1 MSVHQGQLIAMKKS
15 YFFALL
21 ISLGLQFFTSNL
33 IAQQVSQNNG
43 GVLSSASILQSL
55 RKLQV
60 LGSVLYI
67 AAHPD
72 DENNSFLPYLAKEKM
87 YRTGYLSLTRGDGG
101 QNLIGPEQGIEL
113 GMIRTKE
120 LLAAREIDGAEQYF
134 TSAYEFGFSKSMDEA
149 LQVWDR
155 KKVLADAV
163 WVIRNYKPDVII
175 ARFPP
180 DARAGHGHHS
190 ASAQIAREA
199 FIAAADPSQFPDQL
213 TNGVTVWQAKRLLWN
228 TFNFGGANTTSNDQF
243 KIDVGV
249 YNALEGKSYGEIGG
263 EARSM
268 HKSQG
273 EGRPRRKGEV
283 LEYFTTILGEAST
296 QSLLDGVTLD
306 WTRLGQTASGISASI
321 DAAIAAYNPLQPAL
335 SLPILVGIY
344 KQIKALPESVWKSHK
359 LQAVQQ
365 IIEAAAGLSLEAFTV
380 SEKAVQG
387 DTVSFTCTI
396 NNRSSATIS
405 LENIIVTNQVYKKQ
419 VGQQLI
425 QNKNYNF
432 TVSLV
437 PVVAKNQ
444 FQPYWL
450 QDPKKTDG
458 MFEVS
463 NNEVLGKPWNDP
475 TLSVQFNCNIEGVVF
490 TMTRPVQYKYVDLV
504 KGECVQP
511 FILIPPYEL
520 VVKPTV
526 VLTNVVS
533 EKGKKYQ
540 ATPLQLT
547 VLSNQNKR
555 GEAKVQ
561 YSLLDQKLGKQVY
574 QKSIDTA
581 FKISKINTIELPLAA
596 YYNQAKPVG
605 SLHASVAITNT
616 AGTQTYS
623 EHVQKITYDHIP
635 NSHYL
640 TQDLVKLVDV
650 PIRVKGARIG
660 YIAGSGDFTEEALV
674 QLGYRVEKI
683 TAANC
688 TPEYLA
694 GFDAVVTGVRAYNV
708 NAFLNEGYQA
718 LLQYVEKG
726 GNLIVQYNR
735 TGANGLAP
743 TIGPYPFTIS
753 GGSRVTEENAEVVF
767 EVPSHPVLQ
776 SPNVITATD
785 FEGWIQ
791 ERSTYQ
797 ATAIDAH
804 YEAPLSMHDKNEKSS
819 NGSLITCSYG
829 KGNFA
834 YVSLALFRQLP
845 AGVSGAYKLLANL
858 IALPKR

>member
-1 MSVHQGQLIAMKKS
+1 MKKC
-15 YFFALL
+15 YFFALSIL
-21 ISLGLQFFTSNL
+21 FGLTFLSSNL

-43 GVLSSASILQSL
+43 GVMSSASILQSL
-55 RKLQV
+55 KKLQV
-60 LGSVLYI
+60 LGSVLYV

-87 YRTGYLSLTRGDGG
+87 YRTAYLSLTRGDGG

-163 WVIRNYKPDVII
+163 WVIRNYRPDVII

-190 ASAQIAREA
+190 ASAQITREA
-199 FIAAADPSQFPDQL
+199 FLAAADSTQFTEQL
-213 TNGVTVWQAKRLLWN
+213 TNGVTTWQAKRLLWN

-249 YNALEGKSYGEIGG
+249 YNALEGKSYGEMGG

-273 EGRPRRKGEV
+273 EGRPRRKGEII
-283 LEYFTTILGEAST
+283 EYFTTILGDAPT

-306 WTRLGQTASGISASI
+306 WTRLGQNASGISTLI
-321 DAAIAAYNPLQPAL
+321 DATIAAYDPLQPAL
-335 SLPILVGIY
+335 SLPSLVAIY
-344 KQIKALPESVWKSHK
+344 TQIKTLPESVWKLHK
-359 LQAVQQ
+359 LQTLQQ
-365 IIEAAAGLSLEAFTV
+365 IIEASAGLSLEAFTV

-387 DTVSFTCTI
+387 DSISFTCAI
-396 NNRSSATIS
+396 NNRSGSAIT
-405 LENIIVTNQVYKKQ
+405 LENIRIAHQAYTRPVAQK
-419 VGQQLI
+419 LLP
-425 QNKNYNF
+425 NKNYNYA
-432 TVSLV
+432 VNIL

-450 QDPKKTDG
+450 QDPKKMDG
-458 MFEVS
+458 MFEVT
-463 NNEVLGKPWNDP
+463 NTQVLGTAWNAP
-475 TLSVQFNCNIEGVVF
+475 TLSVLFNCTIEGVVF
-490 TMTRPVQYKYVDLV
+490 TMIKPVVYKYVDAV

-511 FILIPPYEL
+511 FILIPPFEL

-526 VLTNVVS
+526 VLTNVLS
-533 EKGKKYQ
+533 EKGKKHQ

-547 VLSNQNKR
+547 VLSNQNKTLDTR
-555 GEAKVQ
+555 VA
-561 YSLLDQKLGKQVY
+561 YTLLDQKSGKQVY
-574 QKSIDTA
+574 QKSIDSA
-581 FKISKINTIELPLAA
+581 FKNSKTNIMELPLASFYDPA
-596 YYNQAKPVG
+596 NPIAP
-605 SLHASVAITNT
+605 LHASVAITNNI
-616 AGTQTYS
+616 GIQKYS

-635 NSHYL
+635 NTHYL
-640 TQDLVKLVDV
+640 TQDLIKLVDAT
-650 PIRVKGARIG
+650 IRVKGNRVG
-660 YIAGSGDFTEEALV
+660 YIAGSGDVTEEALV

-688 TPEYLA
+688 TLQYLA
-694 GFDAVVTGVRAYNV
+694 GFDAIVTGVRAYNV
-708 NAFLNEGYQA
+708 NGFLNEGYQA

-735 TGANGLAP
+735 TGSNGLTP
-743 TIGPYPFTIS
+743 PIGPFPFTIS

-767 EVPSHPVLQ
+767 ELPLHPVLQ
-776 SPNVITATD
+776 SPNVITPSD
-785 FEGWIQ
+785 FEGWVQ

-797 ATAIDAH
+797 ATAIDAR
-804 YEAPLSMHDKNEKSS
+804 YQTPLSMHDKNEKSS

-834 YVSLALFRQLP
+834 YVGLALFRQLP
-845 AGVSGAYKLLANL
+845 AGVPGAYKLLANL

>member
-1 MSVHQGQLIAMKKS
+1 
-15 YFFALL
+15 
-21 ISLGLQFFTSNL
+21 
-33 IAQQVSQNNG
+33 
-43 GVLSSASILQSL
+43 L

-72 DENNSFLPYLAKEKM
+72 DENNSLLPYLAKEKM
-87 YRTGYLSLTRGDGG
+87 YRTAYLSLTRGDGG

-199 FIAAADPSQFPDQL
+199 FVAAADPDQFSEQL
-213 TNGVTVWQAKRLLWN
+213 TNGVTVWQAKRILWN

-249 YNALEGKSYGEIGG
+249 FNSLEGKSYGEIGG

-273 EGRPRRKGEV
+273 EGRPRRKGEI
-283 LEYFTTILGEAST
+283 LEYFTTIAGEAPT
-296 QSLLDGVTLD
+296 QSLLDGVSTD
-306 WTRLGQTASGISASI
+306 WTRLGQNAVSISTAI
-321 DAAIAAYNPLQPAL
+321 DAVIAAYNPLQPTL
-335 SLPILVGIY
+335 SLPALVKIY
-344 KQIKALPESVWKSHK
+344 EQIKGLPVTVWKTHK
-359 LQAVQQ
+359 LNMLQQ
-365 IIEAAAGLSLEAFTV
+365 IIEAAAGLSVEAFTV

-387 DTVSFTCTI
+387 DSIGFTCAI
-396 NNRSSATIS
+396 NNRSTAVVR
-405 LENIIVTNQVYKKQ
+405 LENIAVSNQAFTKQ

-425 QNKNYNF
+425 QNKNYNYA
-432 TVSLV
+432 VNML
-437 PVVAKNQ
+437 PVVSKNQ

-450 QDPKKTDG
+450 QQPKKTDG
-458 MFEVS
+458 MFLV
-463 NNEVLGKPWNDP
+463 NDYTVLGKAWNDP
-475 TLSVQFNCNIEGVVF
+475 TISVQFTCTIEGTVF
-490 TMTRPVQYKYVDLV
+490 TITRPVLQKYVDLV

-526 VLTNVVS
+526 VLTNVLS
-533 EKGKKYQ
+533 EKGKKNS

-547 VLSNQNKR
+547 VLSNQEKQMR
-555 GEAKVQ
+555 ASVR
-561 YSLLDQKLGKQVY
+561 YTLLDQKTGKQVY
-574 QKSIDTA
+574 EKGLDSV
-581 FKISKINTIELPLAA
+581 FKDAKTSAIGVPLTSF
-596 YYNQAKPVG
+596 YNPAIV
-605 SLHASVAITNT
+605 SNSVIASVEVTSNKGAQN
-616 AGTQTYS
+616 YD
-623 EHVQKITYDHIP
+623 EHLQKIVYDHIP
-635 NSHYL
+635 NTHYL
-640 TQDLVKLVDV
+640 TKDIVKIVDE
-650 PIRVKGARIG
+650 PIQVKGLRVG
-660 YIAGSGDFTEEALV
+660 YIAGSGDLTEEALV

-688 TPEYLA
+688 TPQYLA
-694 GFDAVVTGVRAYNV
+694 GFDAIVTGVRAYNV
-708 NAFLNEGYQA
+708 NAFLKDGYQT
-718 LLQYVEKG
+718 LLQYVQNG

-735 TGANGLAP
+735 TGTNGLTPPMA
-743 TIGPYPFTIS
+743 PYPFTIS

-767 EVPSHPVLQ
+767 SIPSHPVLQ
-776 SPNVITATD
+776 SPNAITARD

-797 ATAIDAH
+797 ATAIDAR
-804 YEAPLSMHDKNEKSS
+804 YEAPLLMHDKNEQPSS
-819 NGSLITCSYG
+819 GSLITCAYG
-829 KGNFA
+829 KGNFS
-834 YVSLALFRQLP
+834 YVGLALFRQLP

>member
-1 MSVHQGQLIAMKKS
+1 MKKS
-15 YFFALL
+15 YFFTLQILVLL
-21 ISLGLQFFTSNL
+21 LFSSNSVWS
-33 IAQQVSQNNG
+33 QQVSQNNG
-43 GVLSSASILQSL
+43 GVMPSASILQSL

-72 DENNSFLPYLAKEKM
+72 DENNSLLPYLAKEKM
-87 YRTGYLSLTRGDGG
+87 YRTAYLSLTRGDGG

-199 FIAAADPSQFPDQL
+199 FVAAADPDQFSEQL
-213 TNGVTVWQAKRLLWN
+213 TNGITVWQAKRILWN

-249 YNALEGKSYGEIGG
+249 FNPLEGKSYGEIGG

-273 EGRPRRKGEV
+273 EGRPRRKGEI
-283 LEYFTTILGEAST
+283 LEYFTTIAGEAPT
-296 QSLLDGVTLD
+296 QSLLDGVSTD
-306 WTRLGQTASGISASI
+306 WTRLGQNAVSISTAI
-321 DAAIAAYNPLQPAL
+321 DAVIAAYNPLQPAL
-335 SLPILVGIY
+335 SLPALVKIY
-344 KQIKALPESVWKSHK
+344 EQIKGLPVSVWKTHK
-359 LQAVQQ
+359 LNMLQQ
-365 IIEAAAGLSLEAFTV
+365 IIEAAAGLSVEAFTV

-387 DTVSFTCTI
+387 DSIGFTCAI
-396 NNRSSATIS
+396 NNRSTAVVR
-405 LENIIVTNQVYKKQ
+405 LENIAVSNQAFTKQ

-425 QNKNYNF
+425 QNKNYNYA
-432 TVSLV
+432 VNML
-437 PVVAKNQ
+437 PVVSKNQ

-450 QDPKKTDG
+450 QQPKKTDG
-458 MFEVS
+458 MFLV
-463 NNEVLGKPWNDP
+463 NDYTVLGKAWNDP
-475 TLSVQFNCNIEGVVF
+475 TISVQFTCTIEGTVF
-490 TMTRPVQYKYVDLV
+490 TITRPVLQKYVDLV

-526 VLTNVVS
+526 VLTNVLS
-533 EKGKKYQ
+533 EKGKKNS

-547 VLSNQNKR
+547 VLSNQEKQMR
-555 GEAKVQ
+555 ASVR
-561 YSLLDQKLGKQVY
+561 YTLLDQKTGKQVY
-574 QKSIDTA
+574 EKGLDSVFKDAKSSAIA
-581 FKISKINTIELPLAA
+581 VPLTSF
-596 YYNQAKPVG
+596 YNPATV
-605 SLHASVAITNT
+605 SNSVIASVEVTSNKGAQN
-616 AGTQTYS
+616 YD
-623 EHVQKITYDHIP
+623 EHLQKIVYDHIP
-635 NSHYL
+635 NTHYL
-640 TQDLVKLVDV
+640 TKDIVKIVDE
-650 PIRVKGARIG
+650 PIQVKGLRVG
-660 YIAGSGDFTEEALV
+660 YIAGSGDLTEEALV

-688 TPEYLA
+688 TPQYLA
-694 GFDAVVTGVRAYNV
+694 GFDAIVTGVRAYNV
-708 NAFLNEGYQA
+708 NAFLKDGYQT
-718 LLQYVEKG
+718 LLQYVQNG

-735 TGANGLAP
+735 TGTNGLTPPMA
-743 TIGPYPFTIS
+743 PYPFTIS

-767 EVPSHPVLQ
+767 SIPSHPVLQ
-776 SPNVITATD
+776 SPNAITARD

-797 ATAIDAH
+797 ATAIDAR
-804 YEAPLSMHDKNEKSS
+804 YEAPLLMHDKNEQPSS
-819 NGSLITCSYG
+819 GSLITCAYG
-829 KGNFA
+829 KGNFS
-834 YVSLALFRQLP
+834 YVGLALFRQLP

>member
-1 MSVHQGQLIAMKKS
+1 MV
-15 YFFALL
+15 LL
-21 ISLGLQFFTSNL
+21 FSSNP
-33 IAQQVSQNNG
+33 IWSQQVSQNNG
-43 GVLSSASILQSL
+43 GVMPSSSILQSL

-60 LGSVLYI
+60 LGSVLYV

-72 DENNSFLPYLAKEKM
+72 DENNSLLPYMAKEKM
-87 YRTGYLSLTRGDGG
+87 YRTAYLSLTRGDGG

-155 KKVLADAV
+155 QKVLADAV

-190 ASAQIAREA
+190 ASAQITREA
-199 FIAAADPSQFPDQL
+199 FTAAADPNQFPEQL

-228 TFNFGGANTTSNDQF
+228 TFNFGGANTTSSDQF

-249 YNALEGKSYGEIGG
+249 YNALEGKSYGELGG

-273 EGRPRRKGEV
+273 EGRPRRKGEI
-283 LEYFTTILGEAST
+283 LEYFTTIVGEAPT
-296 QSLLDGVTLD
+296 RTLLDGVITD
-306 WTRLGQTASGISASI
+306 WTRLGQNAERISSAI
-321 DAAIAAYNPLQPAL
+321 DAVIAAYNPLQPTL
-335 SLPILVGIY
+335 SLPALVKIY
-344 KQIKALPESVWKSHK
+344 EQVKGLPASVWKAYK
-359 LQAVQQ
+359 LSTLQQ
-365 IIEAAAGLSLEAFTV
+365 IIEAAAGLSVEAFTV

-387 DTVSFTCTI
+387 DSISFTCAV
-396 NNRSSATIS
+396 NNRSTAIVN
-405 LENIIVTNQVYKKQ
+405 LENIAVSNQAFSKQ

-425 QNKNYNF
+425 QNKNYNYA
-432 TVSLV
+432 VNML
-437 PVVAKNQ
+437 PVASKNQ

-450 QDPKKTDG
+450 QQPKKLDG
-458 MFEVS
+458 MFLV
-463 NNEVLGKPWNDP
+463 NDYTVLGKAWNDP
-475 TLSVQFNCNIEGVVF
+475 TISVKFTCTIEGVVF
-490 TMTRPVQYKYVDLV
+490 TITRPVLHKYVDLV

-526 VLTNVVS
+526 VLTNVLS
-533 EKGKKYQ
+533 EKGKKNQ

-547 VLSNQNKR
+547 VLSNQEKQTGASVR
-555 GEAKVQ
+555 
-561 YSLLDQKLGKQVY
+561 YTLFDQKTGNQIYEKGVD
-574 QKSIDTA
+574 SV
-581 FKISKINTIELPLAA
+581 FKDAKMSTIGMPIASF
-596 YYNQAKPVG
+596 YNPATV
-605 SLHASVAITNT
+605 SNSVIASVQVINSKGAQN
-616 AGTQTYS
+616 YN
-623 EHVQKITYDHIP
+623 EHLQKIVYDHIP
-635 NSHYL
+635 NTHYL
-640 TQDLVKLVDV
+640 TQDIVKVVDE
-650 PIRVKGARIG
+650 PIRVNGSKVG
-660 YIAGSGDFTEEALV
+660 YISGSGDLTEEALV

-688 TPEYLA
+688 TPQYLA
-694 GFDAVVTGVRAYNV
+694 GFDAIVTGVRAYNV
-708 NAFLNEGYQA
+708 NAFLKDGYQT
-718 LLQYVEKG
+718 LLQYVQNG
-726 GNLIVQYNR
+726 GNLIIQYNR
-735 TGANGLAP
+735 TGTNGLTPPMA
-743 TIGPYPFTIS
+743 PYPFTIS

-767 EVPSHPVLQ
+767 SIPTHPVLQ
-776 SPNVITATD
+776 SPNQITARD

-797 ATAIDAH
+797 ATAIDAR
-804 YEAPLSMHDKNEKSS
+804 YEAPLLMHDKNEQPSS
-819 NGSLITCSYG
+819 GSLITCAYG
-829 KGNFA
+829 KGNFS
-834 YVSLALFRQLP
+834 YVGLALFRQLP

>member
-1 MSVHQGQLIAMKKS
+1 MV
-15 YFFALL
+15 LL
-21 ISLGLQFFTSNL
+21 FSSNP
-33 IAQQVSQNNG
+33 IWSQQVSQNNG
-43 GVLSSASILQSL
+43 GVMPSSSILQSL

-60 LGSVLYI
+60 LGSVLYV

-72 DENNSFLPYLAKEKM
+72 DENNSLLPYMAKEKM
-87 YRTGYLSLTRGDGG
+87 YRTAYLSLTRGDGG

-155 KKVLADAV
+155 QKVLADAV

-190 ASAQIAREA
+190 ASAQITREA
-199 FIAAADPSQFPDQL
+199 FTAAADPNQFPEQL

-228 TFNFGGANTTSNDQF
+228 TFNFGGANTTSSDQF

-249 YNALEGKSYGEIGG
+249 YNALEGKSYGELGG

-273 EGRPRRKGEV
+273 EGRPRRKGEI
-283 LEYFTTILGEAST
+283 LEYFTTIVGEAPT
-296 QSLLDGVTLD
+296 RSLLDGVSTD
-306 WTRLGQTASGISASI
+306 WTRLGQNAERISSAI
-321 DAAIAAYNPLQPAL
+321 DAVIAAYNPLQPTL
-335 SLPILVGIY
+335 SLPALVKIY
-344 KQIKALPESVWKSHK
+344 EQVKGLPASVWKAYK
-359 LQAVQQ
+359 LSTLQQ
-365 IIEAAAGLSLEAFTV
+365 IIEAAAGLSVEAFTV

-387 DTVSFTCTI
+387 DSISFTCAV
-396 NNRSSATIS
+396 NNRSTAVVN
-405 LENIIVTNQVYKKQ
+405 LENIAVSNQAFSKQ

-425 QNKNYNF
+425 QNKNYNYA
-432 TVSLV
+432 VNML
-437 PVVAKNQ
+437 PVASKNQ

-450 QDPKKTDG
+450 QQPKKIDG
-458 MFEVS
+458 MFLV
-463 NNEVLGKPWNDP
+463 NDYTVLGKAWNDP
-475 TLSVQFNCNIEGVVF
+475 TISVKFTCTIEGVVF
-490 TMTRPVQYKYVDLV
+490 TITRPVLHKYVDLV

-526 VLTNVVS
+526 VLTNVLS
-533 EKGKKYQ
+533 EKGKKNQ

-547 VLSNQNKR
+547 VLSNQEKQTGASVRYN
-555 GEAKVQ
+555 
-561 YSLLDQKLGKQVY
+561 LLDQKTGNQIY
-574 QKSIDTA
+574 EKSVDSV
-581 FKISKINTIELPLAA
+581 FKDVKTSTIGVPIASF
-596 YYNQAKPVG
+596 YNPATV
-605 SLHASVAITNT
+605 SNSVIASVQVTNSKG
-616 AGTQTYS
+616 AQNYN
-623 EHVQKITYDHIP
+623 EHLQKIVYDHIP
-635 NSHYL
+635 NTHYL
-640 TQDLVKLVDV
+640 TQDIVKVVDE
-650 PIRVKGARIG
+650 PIRVNGSKVG
-660 YIAGSGDFTEEALV
+660 YIAGSGDLTEEALV

-688 TPEYLA
+688 TPQYLA
-694 GFDAVVTGVRAYNV
+694 GFDAIVTGVRAYNV
-708 NAFLNEGYQA
+708 NAFLKDGYQT
-718 LLQYVEKG
+718 LLQYVQNG
-726 GNLIVQYNR
+726 GNLIIQYNR
-735 TGANGLAP
+735 TGTNGLTPPMA
-743 TIGPYPFTIS
+743 PYPFTIS

-767 EVPSHPVLQ
+767 SIPTHPVLQ
-776 SPNVITATD
+776 SPNQITARD

-797 ATAIDAH
+797 ATAIDAR
-804 YEAPLSMHDKNEKSS
+804 YEAPLLMHDKNEQPSS
-819 NGSLITCSYG
+819 GSLITCAYG
-829 KGNFA
+829 KGNFS
-834 YVSLALFRQLP
+834 YVGLALFRQLP

>member
-1 MSVHQGQLIAMKKS
+1 MKKS
-15 YFFALL
+15 YFFTLQILVLL
-21 ISLGLQFFTSNL
+21 LFSSNSVWS
-33 IAQQVSQNNG
+33 QQVSQNNG
-43 GVLSSASILQSL
+43 GVMPSASILQSL

-72 DENNSFLPYLAKEKM
+72 DENNSLLPYLAKEKM
-87 YRTGYLSLTRGDGG
+87 YRTAYLSLTRGDGG

-199 FIAAADPSQFPDQL
+199 FVAAADPDQFSEQL
-213 TNGVTVWQAKRLLWN
+213 TNGITVWQAKRILWN

-249 YNALEGKSYGEIGG
+249 FNPLEGKSYGEIGG

-273 EGRPRRKGEV
+273 EGRPRRKGEI
-283 LEYFTTILGEAST
+283 LEYFTTIAGEAPT
-296 QSLLDGVTLD
+296 QSLLDGVSTD
-306 WTRLGQTASGISASI
+306 WTRLGQNAVSISTAI
-321 DAAIAAYNPLQPAL
+321 DAVIAAYNPLQPAL
-335 SLPILVGIY
+335 SLPALVKIY
-344 KQIKALPESVWKSHK
+344 EQIKGLPVSVWKTHK
-359 LQAVQQ
+359 LNMLQQ
-365 IIEAAAGLSLEAFTV
+365 IIEAAAGLSVEAFTV

-387 DTVSFTCTI
+387 DSIGFTCAI
-396 NNRSSATIS
+396 NNRSTAVVR
-405 LENIIVTNQVYKKQ
+405 LENIAVSNQAFTKQ

-425 QNKNYNF
+425 QNKNYNYA
-432 TVSLV
+432 VNML
-437 PVVAKNQ
+437 PVVSKNQ

-450 QDPKKTDG
+450 QQPKKTDG
-458 MFEVS
+458 MFLV
-463 NNEVLGKPWNDP
+463 NDYTVLGKAWNDP
-475 TLSVQFNCNIEGVVF
+475 TISVQFTCTIEGTVF
-490 TMTRPVQYKYVDLV
+490 TITRPVLQKYVDLV

-526 VLTNVVS
+526 VLTNVLS
-533 EKGKKYQ
+533 EKGKKNS

-547 VLSNQNKR
+547 VLSNQEKQMR
-555 GEAKVQ
+555 ASVR
-561 YSLLDQKLGKQVY
+561 YTLLDQKTGKQVY
-574 QKSIDTA
+574 EKGLDSV
-581 FKISKINTIELPLAA
+581 FKDAKTSAIGVPLTSF
-596 YYNQAKPVG
+596 YNPAIV
-605 SLHASVAITNT
+605 SNSVIASVEVTSNKGAQN
-616 AGTQTYS
+616 YD
-623 EHVQKITYDHIP
+623 EHLQKIVYDHIP
-635 NSHYL
+635 NTHYL
-640 TQDLVKLVDV
+640 TKDIVKIVDE
-650 PIRVKGARIG
+650 PIQVKGLRVG
-660 YIAGSGDFTEEALV
+660 YIAGSGDLTEEALV

-688 TPEYLA
+688 TPQYLA
-694 GFDAVVTGVRAYNV
+694 GFDAIVTGVRAYNV
-708 NAFLNEGYQA
+708 NAFLKDGYQT
-718 LLQYVEKG
+718 LLQYVQNG

-735 TGANGLAP
+735 TGTNGLTPPMA
-743 TIGPYPFTIS
+743 PYPFTIS

-767 EVPSHPVLQ
+767 SIPSHPVLQ
-776 SPNVITATD
+776 SPNAITARD

-797 ATAIDAH
+797 ATAIDAR
-804 YEAPLSMHDKNEKSS
+804 YEAPLLMHDKNEQPSS
-819 NGSLITCSYG
+819 GSLITCAYG
-829 KGNFA
+829 KGNFS
-834 YVSLALFRQLP
+834 YVGLALFRQLP

>member
-1 MSVHQGQLIAMKKS
+1 MKKC

-21 ISLGLQFFTSNL
+21 FFVVLLISSN
-33 IAQQVSQNNG
+33 AVWSQQVSHNNG
-43 GVLSSASILQSL
+43 GVMSSATILQSL

-199 FIAAADPSQFPDQL
+199 FIAAADPGQFPEQL
-213 TNGVTVWQAKRLLWN
+213 TNGVTIWQAKRLLWN

-273 EGRPRRKGEV
+273 EGRPRRKGEI
-283 LEYFTTILGEAST
+283 LEYFTTILGDAPT

-306 WTRLGQTASGISASI
+306 WTRLGENANGISASI
-321 DAAIAAYNPLQPAL
+321 DATIAAYNPLQPAL
-335 SLPILVGIY
+335 SLPSLVGIY
-344 KQIKALPESVWKSHK
+344 KQIKSLPESVWKSYK

-387 DTVSFTCTI
+387 DTVSFTCAI
-396 NNRSSATIS
+396 NNRSTASVT
-405 LENIIVTNQVYKKQ
+405 LENIVVTNQSFNKQ
-419 VGQQLI
+419 VGQQLV

-432 TVSLV
+432 AVSLI
-437 PVVAKNQ
+437 PVITKNQ

-463 NNEVLGKPWNDP
+463 NYQVLGKAWNEP
-475 TLSVQFNCNIEGVVF
+475 TLSVQFNCRIEGVIF

-504 KGECVQP
+504 KGECVEP

-533 EKGKKYQ
+533 EKGKKQ
-540 ATPLQLT
+540 QVSPLQLT
-547 VLSNQNKR
+547 VLSNQVKR
-555 GEAKVQ
+555 GEARVA
-561 YSLLDQKLGKQVY
+561 YRILDQKTAKVLY
-574 QKSIDTA
+574 QQNVDSVFKS
-581 FKISKINTIELPLAA
+581 SKTNTIVVPVTSF
-596 YYNQAKPVG
+596 YNEAKQAGP
-605 SLHASVAITNT
+605 LHASVDVTNNT
-616 AGTQTYS
+616 GTQTYT

-635 NSHYL
+635 NTHYL
-640 TQDLVKLVDV
+640 IQDLVKLVDA
-650 PIRVKGARIG
+650 PIRVKGNRIG

-688 TPEYLA
+688 TPEFLA

-708 NAFLNEGYQA
+708 NGFLNDGYQA

-735 TGANGLAP
+735 TGTNGLTP
-743 TIGPYPFTIS
+743 QIGPYPFTIS

-767 EVPSHPVLQ
+767 EVPTHPVLQ
-776 SPNVITATD
+776 TPNVITASD

-797 ATAIDAH
+797 ATAIDAR
-804 YEAPLSMHDKNEKSS
+804 YVTPLSMHDKNEKSS

>member
-1 MSVHQGQLIAMKKS
+1 M
-15 YFFALL
+15 
-21 ISLGLQFFTSNL
+21 
-33 IAQQVSQNNG
+33 
-43 GVLSSASILQSL
+43 SSATILQSL

-199 FIAAADPSQFPDQL
+199 FIAAADPGQFPEQL
-213 TNGVTVWQAKRLLWN
+213 TNGVTIWQAKRLLWN

-273 EGRPRRKGEV
+273 EGRPRRKGEI
-283 LEYFTTILGEAST
+283 LEYFTTILGDAPT

-306 WTRLGQTASGISASI
+306 WTRLGQNANGISASI
-321 DAAIAAYNPLQPAL
+321 DATIAAYNPLQPAL
-335 SLPILVGIY
+335 SLPSLVGIY
-344 KQIKALPESVWKSHK
+344 KQIKALPESVWKSYK

-387 DTVSFTCTI
+387 DTVSFTCAI
-396 NNRSSATIS
+396 NNRSTASVT
-405 LENIIVTNQVYKKQ
+405 LENIVVTNQSFNKQ
-419 VGQQLI
+419 VGQQLV

-432 TVSLV
+432 AVSLI
-437 PVVAKNQ
+437 PVITKNQ

-463 NNEVLGKPWNDP
+463 NYQVLGKAWNEP
-475 TLSVQFNCNIEGVVF
+475 TLSVQFNCRIEGVIF

-504 KGECVQP
+504 KGECVEP

-533 EKGKKYQ
+533 EKGKKQ
-540 ATPLQLT
+540 QVSPLQLT
-547 VLSNQNKR
+547 VLSNQVKR
-555 GEAKVQ
+555 GEARVA
-561 YSLLDQKLGKQVY
+561 YSILDQKTAKVLY
-574 QKSIDTA
+574 QQNVDSVFKS
-581 FKISKINTIELPLAA
+581 SKTNTIVVPITSF
-596 YYNQAKPVG
+596 YNEAKQAGP
-605 SLHASVAITNT
+605 LHASVDVTNNT
-616 AGTQTYS
+616 GTQTYT

-635 NSHYL
+635 NTHYL
-640 TQDLVKLVDV
+640 TQDLVKLVDA
-650 PIRVKGARIG
+650 PIRVKGNRIG

-694 GFDAVVTGVRAYNV
+694 GFDAVITGVRAYNV
-708 NAFLNEGYQA
+708 NGFLSEGYQA

-735 TGANGLAP
+735 TGTNGLTP
-743 TIGPYPFTIS
+743 PIGPYPFTIS

-767 EVPSHPVLQ
+767 EVPTHPVLQ
-776 SPNVITATD
+776 TPNVITASD

-797 ATAIDAH
+797 ATAIDAR
-804 YEAPLSMHDKNEKSS
+804 YVTPLSMHDKNEKSS

>member
-1 MSVHQGQLIAMKKS
+1 MKKS
-15 YFFALL
+15 YFFILQILVLL
-21 ISLGLQFFTSNL
+21 LFSSNSVWS
-33 IAQQVSQNNG
+33 QQVSQNNG
-43 GVLSSASILQSL
+43 GVMPSASILQSL

-72 DENNSFLPYLAKEKM
+72 DENNSLLPYLAKEKM
-87 YRTGYLSLTRGDGG
+87 YRTAYLSLTRGDGG

-199 FIAAADPSQFPDQL
+199 FVAAADPGQFSEQL
-213 TNGVTVWQAKRLLWN
+213 TNGVTVWQAKRILWN

-243 KIDVGV
+243 KIDAGV
-249 YNALEGKSYGEIGG
+249 FNSLEGKSYGEIGG

-273 EGRPRRKGEV
+273 EGRPRRKGEI
-283 LEYFTTILGEAST
+283 LEYFTTIAGEAPT
-296 QSLLDGVTLD
+296 QSLLDGVSTD
-306 WTRLGQTASGISASI
+306 WTRLGQNAVSISTAI
-321 DAAIAAYNPLQPAL
+321 DAVIAAYNPLQPAL
-335 SLPILVGIY
+335 SLPALVKIY
-344 KQIKALPESVWKSHK
+344 EQIKGLPVSVWKTHK
-359 LQAVQQ
+359 LNMLQQ
-365 IIEAAAGLSLEAFTV
+365 IIEAAAGLSVEAFTV

-387 DTVSFTCTI
+387 DSIGFTCAI
-396 NNRSSATIS
+396 NNRSTAVVR
-405 LENIIVTNQVYKKQ
+405 LENIAVSNQAFTKQ

-425 QNKNYNF
+425 QNKNYNYA
-432 TVSLV
+432 VNML
-437 PVVAKNQ
+437 PVVSKNQ

-450 QDPKKTDG
+450 QQPKKTDG
-458 MFEVS
+458 MFLV
-463 NNEVLGKPWNDP
+463 NDYTVLGKAWNDP
-475 TLSVQFNCNIEGVVF
+475 TISVQFTCTIEGTVF
-490 TMTRPVQYKYVDLV
+490 TITRPVLQKYVDLV

-526 VLTNVVS
+526 VLTNVLS
-533 EKGKKYQ
+533 EKGKKNT

-547 VLSNQNKR
+547 VLSNQEKQIPASVR
-555 GEAKVQ
+555 
-561 YSLLDQKLGKQVY
+561 YTLLDQKTGKQVY
-574 QKSIDTA
+574 EKGLDLV
-581 FKISKINTIELPLAA
+581 FKDAKTSAIGVPLASF
-596 YYNQAKPVG
+596 YNPAIV
-605 SLHASVAITNT
+605 SNSVIASVEVTSNK
-616 AGTQTYS
+616 GGQNYD
-623 EHVQKITYDHIP
+623 EHLQKIVYDHIP
-635 NSHYL
+635 NTHYL
-640 TQDLVKLVDV
+640 TKDIVKIVDE
-650 PIRVKGARIG
+650 PIQVKGLRVG
-660 YIAGSGDFTEEALV
+660 YIAGSGDLTEEALV

-688 TPEYLA
+688 TPQYLA
-694 GFDAVVTGVRAYNV
+694 GFDAIVTGVRAYNV
-708 NAFLNEGYQA
+708 NAFLKDGYQT
-718 LLQYVEKG
+718 LLQYVQNG

-735 TGANGLAP
+735 TGTNGLTPPMA
-743 TIGPYPFTIS
+743 PYPFTIS

-767 EVPSHPVLQ
+767 SIPSHPVLQ
-776 SPNVITATD
+776 SPNAITARD

-797 ATAIDAH
+797 ATAIDAR
-804 YEAPLSMHDKNEKSS
+804 YEAPLLMHDKNEQPSS
-819 NGSLITCSYG
+819 GSLITCAYG
-829 KGNFA
+829 KGNFS
-834 YVSLALFRQLP
+834 YVGLALFRQLP

>member
-1 MSVHQGQLIAMKKS
+1 MKKS
-15 YFFALL
+15 YFFTLQILVLL
-21 ISLGLQFFTSNL
+21 LFSSNSVWS
-33 IAQQVSQNNG
+33 QQVSQNNG
-43 GVLSSASILQSL
+43 GVMPSASILQSL

-72 DENNSFLPYLAKEKM
+72 DENNSLLPYLAKEKM
-87 YRTGYLSLTRGDGG
+87 YRTAYLSLTRGDGG

-199 FIAAADPSQFPDQL
+199 FVAAADPDQFSEQL
-213 TNGVTVWQAKRLLWN
+213 TNGVTVWQAKRILWN

-249 YNALEGKSYGEIGG
+249 FNSLEGKSYGEIGG

-273 EGRPRRKGEV
+273 EGRPRRKGEI
-283 LEYFTTILGEAST
+283 LEYFTTIAGEAPT
-296 QSLLDGVTLD
+296 QSLLDGVSTD
-306 WTRLGQTASGISASI
+306 WTRLGQNAVSISTAI
-321 DAAIAAYNPLQPAL
+321 DAVIAAYNPLQPAL
-335 SLPILVGIY
+335 SLPALVKIY
-344 KQIKALPESVWKSHK
+344 EQIKGLPVSVWKTHK
-359 LQAVQQ
+359 LNMLQQ
-365 IIEAAAGLSLEAFTV
+365 IIEAAAGLSVEAFTV

-387 DTVSFTCTI
+387 DSIGFTCAI
-396 NNRSSATIS
+396 NNRSTAVVR
-405 LENIIVTNQVYKKQ
+405 LENIAVSNQAFTKQ

-425 QNKNYNF
+425 QNKNYNYA
-432 TVSLV
+432 VNML
-437 PVVAKNQ
+437 PVVSKNQ

-450 QDPKKTDG
+450 QQPKKTDG
-458 MFEVS
+458 MFLV
-463 NNEVLGKPWNDP
+463 NDYTVLGKAWNDP
-475 TLSVQFNCNIEGVVF
+475 TISVQFTCTIEGTVF
-490 TMTRPVQYKYVDLV
+490 TITRPVLQKYVDLV

-526 VLTNVVS
+526 VLTNVLS
-533 EKGKKYQ
+533 EKGKKNS

-547 VLSNQNKR
+547 VLSNQEKQMR
-555 GEAKVQ
+555 ASVR
-561 YSLLDQKLGKQVY
+561 YTLLDQKTGKQVY
-574 QKSIDTA
+574 EKGLDSV
-581 FKISKINTIELPLAA
+581 FKDAKTSAIGVPLTSF
-596 YYNQAKPVG
+596 YNPAIV
-605 SLHASVAITNT
+605 SNSVIASVEVTSNKGAQN
-616 AGTQTYS
+616 YD
-623 EHVQKITYDHIP
+623 EHLQKIVYDHIP
-635 NSHYL
+635 NTHYL
-640 TQDLVKLVDV
+640 TKDIVKIVDE
-650 PIRVKGARIG
+650 PIQVKGLRVG
-660 YIAGSGDFTEEALV
+660 YIAGSGDLTEEALV

-688 TPEYLA
+688 TPQYLA
-694 GFDAVVTGVRAYNV
+694 GFDAIVTGVRAYNV
-708 NAFLNEGYQA
+708 NAFLKDGYQT
-718 LLQYVEKG
+718 LLQYVQNG

-735 TGANGLAP
+735 TGTNGLTPPMA
-743 TIGPYPFTIS
+743 PYPFTIS

-767 EVPSHPVLQ
+767 SIPSHPVLQ
-776 SPNVITATD
+776 SPNAITARD

-797 ATAIDAH
+797 ATAIDAR
-804 YEAPLSMHDKNEKSS
+804 YEAPLLMHDKNEQPSS
-819 NGSLITCSYG
+819 GSLITCAYG
-829 KGNFA
+829 KGNFS
-834 YVSLALFRQLP
+834 YVGLALFRQLP

>member
-1 MSVHQGQLIAMKKS
+1 MKKC

-21 ISLGLQFFTSNL
+21 LTMGLQFFSGHL

-43 GVLSSASILQSL
+43 GVMSSASILQSL

-87 YRTGYLSLTRGDGG
+87 YRTAYLSLTRGDGG

-199 FIAAADPSQFPDQL
+199 FIAAADPSQFPEQL
-213 TNGVTVWQAKRLLWN
+213 TNGVTIWQVKRLLWN

-273 EGRPRRKGEV
+273 EGRPRRKGEI
-283 LEYFTTILGEAST
+283 LEYFTTILGDAPT

-306 WTRLGQTASGISASI
+306 WTRLGQNASGISASI
-321 DAAIAAYNPLQPAL
+321 DATIAAYNPLQPAL
-335 SLPILVGIY
+335 SLPSLVGIY
-344 KQIKALPESVWKSHK
+344 KQIKALPESVWKSYK

-387 DTVSFTCTI
+387 DTVSFTCAI
-396 NNRSSATIS
+396 NKRSTASVT
-405 LENIIVTNQVYKKQ
+405 LENIVVTNQSFNKQ
-419 VGQQLI
+419 VGQQLV

-432 TVSLV
+432 SVSLI
-437 PVVAKNQ
+437 PVITKNQ

-463 NNEVLGKPWNDP
+463 NYQVLGKAWNEP
-475 TLSVQFNCNIEGVVF
+475 TLSVQFNCRIEGVVF

-533 EKGKKYQ
+533 EKGKRRQ
-540 ATPLQLT
+540 ASPLQLT
-547 VLSNQNKR
+547 LFSNQVKR
-555 GEAKVQ
+555 GEASVA
-561 YSLLDQKLGKQVY
+561 YNILDQRISKQLY
-574 QKSIDTA
+574 QKTVDSI
-581 FKISKINTIELPLAA
+581 FKNSKINTIEVPLEAF
-596 YYNQAKPVG
+596 YSQAKPIA
-605 SLHASVAITNT
+605 SLYASVAITNNT
-616 AGTQTYS
+616 ETQTYG
-623 EHVQKITYDHIP
+623 ERVQKISYDHIP
-635 NSHYL
+635 NTHYL

-650 PIRVKGARIG
+650 PIRVKGTRIG
-660 YIAGSGDFTEEALV
+660 YIPGSGDFTEEALV

-688 TPEYLA
+688 TAEYLA

-708 NAFLNEGYQA
+708 NGFLNEGYQV
-718 LLQYVEKG
+718 LLKYVEQG

-735 TGANGLAP
+735 TGTNGLAP
-743 TIGPYPFTIS
+743 TIGPYSFTIS

-767 EVPSHPVLQ
+767 EIPSHPVLQ
-776 SPNVITATD
+776 TPNVITASD

-797 ATAIDAH
+797 ATAIDAR
-804 YEAPLSMHDKNEKSS
+804 YAAPLSMHDKNEKSS

>member
-1 MSVHQGQLIAMKKS
+1 MKKC

-21 ISLGLQFFTSNL
+21 FFVVLLISSNTVWS
-33 IAQQVSQNNG
+33 QQVSHNNG
-43 GVLSSASILQSL
+43 GVMSSATILQSL

-199 FIAAADPSQFPDQL
+199 FIAAADPGQFPEQL
-213 TNGVTVWQAKRLLWN
+213 TNGVTIWQAKRLLWN

-273 EGRPRRKGEV
+273 EGRPRRKGEI
-283 LEYFTTILGEAST
+283 LEYFTTILGDAPT

-306 WTRLGQTASGISASI
+306 WTRLGENANGISASI
-321 DAAIAAYNPLQPAL
+321 DATIAAYNPLQPAL
-335 SLPILVGIY
+335 SLPSLVGIY
-344 KQIKALPESVWKSHK
+344 KQIKALPESVWKSYK

-365 IIEAAAGLSLEAFTV
+365 IIEAATGLSLEAFTV

-387 DTVSFTCTI
+387 DTVSFTCAI
-396 NNRSSATIS
+396 NNRSTASVT
-405 LENIIVTNQVYKKQ
+405 LENIVVTNQSFNKQ
-419 VGQQLI
+419 VGQQLVR
-425 QNKNYNF
+425 NKNYNF
-432 TVSLV
+432 AVSLI
-437 PVVAKNQ
+437 PVITKNQ

-463 NNEVLGKPWNDP
+463 NYQVLGKAWNEP
-475 TLSVQFNCNIEGVVF
+475 TLSVQFNCRIEGVVF

-504 KGECVQP
+504 KGECVEP

-526 VLTNVVS
+526 VLTNVIS
-533 EKGKKYQ
+533 EKGKKHQ
-540 ATPLQLT
+540 VSPLQLT
-547 VLSNQNKR
+547 VLSNQVKR
-555 GEAKVQ
+555 GEARVA
-561 YSLLDQKLGKQVY
+561 YSILDQKTAKVLY
-574 QKSIDTA
+574 QQNVDSVFKS
-581 FKISKINTIELPLAA
+581 SKTNTIVVPVTSF
-596 YYNQAKPVG
+596 YNEAKQAGP
-605 SLHASVAITNT
+605 LHASVDVTNNT
-616 AGTQTYS
+616 GTQTYT

-635 NSHYL
+635 NTHYL
-640 TQDLVKLVDV
+640 IQDLVKLVDA
-650 PIRVKGARIG
+650 PIRVKGNRIG

-708 NAFLNEGYQA
+708 NGFLSEGYQA

-735 TGANGLAP
+735 TGTNGLTP
-743 TIGPYPFTIS
+743 SIGPYPFTIS

-767 EVPSHPVLQ
+767 EVPTHPVLQ
-776 SPNVITATD
+776 TPNVITASD

-797 ATAIDAH
+797 ATAIDAQ
-804 YEAPLSMHDKNEKSS
+804 YVTPLSMHDKNEKSS

>member
-1 MSVHQGQLIAMKKS
+1 MKKC
-15 YFFALL
+15 YFFAL
-21 ISLGLQFFTSNL
+21 ITALGLQFFSSNL

-87 YRTGYLSLTRGDGG
+87 YRTAYLSLTRGDGG

-149 LQVWDR
+149 LVVWDR

-199 FIAAADPSQFPDQL
+199 FIAAADPTQFPEQL
-213 TNGVTVWQAKRLLWN
+213 TNGVTIWQAKRLL
-228 TFNFGGANTTSNDQF
+228 
-243 KIDVGV
+243 
-249 YNALEGKSYGEIGG
+249 
-263 EARSM
+263 
-268 HKSQG
+268 

-283 LEYFTTILGEAST
+283 IEYFTTIVGEAPT
-296 QSLLDGVTLD
+296 QNLLDGVTIN
-306 WTRLGQTASGISASI
+306 WTRLGQNAEGISTSI
-321 DAAIAAYNPLQPAL
+321 DAAIASYNPLQPAL
-335 SLPILVGIY
+335 SLPSLVAIY

-387 DTVSFTCTI
+387 DSISFTCAI
-396 NNRSSATIS
+396 NNRSTASVT
-405 LENIIVTNQVYKKQ
+405 LENIVVTNQAFKKQ
-419 VGQQLI
+419 VGQQLV

-432 TVSLV
+432 AVSLV
-437 PVVAKNQ
+437 PVVVKNQ

-458 MFEVS
+458 MFEVT
-463 NNEVLGKPWNDP
+463 NNQVLGKAWNEP
-475 TLSVQFNCNIEGVVF
+475 TLSVQFNCTIEGVVF
-490 TMTRPVQYKYVDLV
+490 AMTRPVQYKYVDLV

-526 VLTNVVS
+526 VLTNVLS
-533 EKGKKYQ
+533 EKGKKYL

-555 GEAKVQ
+555 VDASVE
-561 YSLLDQKLGKQVY
+561 YRLLDQKLAKQVY
-574 QKSIDTA
+574 LKSIDSV
-581 FKISKINTIELPLAA
+581 FKNSKINTIEVPLAA
-596 YYNQAKPVG
+596 FYNQAKPVA
-605 SLHASVAITNT
+605 SVHAAVAITNN

-635 NSHYL
+635 NTHYL
-640 TQDLVKLVDV
+640 TQDLIKLVDV
-650 PIRVKGARIG
+650 PIRVKGNRVG
-660 YIAGSGDFTEEALV
+660 YIAGSGDLTEEA
-674 QLGYRVEKI
+674 QWI
-683 TAANC
+683 SAANRS
-688 TPEYLA
+688 LSI
-694 GFDAVVTGVRAYNV
+694 YN
-708 NAFLNEGYQA
+708 
-718 LLQYVEKG
+718 
-726 GNLIVQYNR
+726 
-735 TGANGLAP
+735 
-743 TIGPYPFTIS
+743 
-753 GGSRVTEENAEVVF
+753 
-767 EVPSHPVLQ
+767 
-776 SPNVITATD
+776 
-785 FEGWIQ
+785 
-791 ERSTYQ
+791 
-797 ATAIDAH
+797 
-804 YEAPLSMHDKNEKSS
+804 
-819 NGSLITCSYG
+819 
-829 KGNFA
+829 
-834 YVSLALFRQLP
+834 
-845 AGVSGAYKLLANL
+845 
-858 IALPKR
+858 

>member
-1 MSVHQGQLIAMKKS
+1 MKKL
-15 YFFALL
+15 YFFTLIFLMVLL
-21 ISLGLQFFTSNL
+21 FSSNP
-33 IAQQVSQNNG
+33 IWSQQVSQNNG
-43 GVLSSASILQSL
+43 GVMPSSSILQSL

-60 LGSVLYI
+60 LGSVLYV

-72 DENNSFLPYLAKEKM
+72 DENNSLLPYLAKEKM
-87 YRTGYLSLTRGDGG
+87 YRTAYLSLTRGDGG

-155 KKVLADAV
+155 QKVLADAV

-190 ASAQIAREA
+190 ASAQITREA
-199 FIAAADPSQFPDQL
+199 FTAAADPNQFPEQL

-228 TFNFGGANTTSNDQF
+228 TFNFGGANTTSSDQF

-249 YNALEGKSYGEIGG
+249 YNALEGKSYGELGG

-273 EGRPRRKGEV
+273 EGRPRRKGEI
-283 LEYFTTILGEAST
+283 LEYFTTIVGEAPT
-296 QSLLDGVTLD
+296 RTLLDGVSTD
-306 WTRLGQTASGISASI
+306 WTRLGQNAERISSAI
-321 DAAIAAYNPLQPAL
+321 DAVIAAYNPLQPTL
-335 SLPILVGIY
+335 SLPALVKIY
-344 KQIKALPESVWKSHK
+344 EQVKGLPASVWKAYK
-359 LQAVQQ
+359 LSTLQQ
-365 IIEAAAGLSLEAFTV
+365 IIEAAAGLSVEAFTV

-387 DTVSFTCTI
+387 DSISFTCAV
-396 NNRSSATIS
+396 NNRSIAVVN
-405 LENIIVTNQVYKKQ
+405 LENIAVSNQAFSKQ

-425 QNKNYNF
+425 QNKNYNYA
-432 TVSLV
+432 VNML
-437 PVVAKNQ
+437 PVASKNQ

-450 QDPKKTDG
+450 QQPKKLDG
-458 MFEVS
+458 MFLV
-463 NNEVLGKPWNDP
+463 NDYTVLGKAWNDP
-475 TLSVQFNCNIEGVVF
+475 TISVQFTCTIEGVVF
-490 TMTRPVQYKYVDLV
+490 TITRPVLHKYVDLV

-526 VLTNVVS
+526 VLTNVLS
-533 EKGKKYQ
+533 EKGKKNQ

-547 VLSNQNKR
+547 VLSNQEKQTGASVR
-555 GEAKVQ
+555 
-561 YSLLDQKLGKQVY
+561 YTLLDQKTGNQIYEKGVD
-574 QKSIDTA
+574 SV
-581 FKISKINTIELPLAA
+581 FKDVKTSTIGVPIASF
-596 YYNQAKPVG
+596 YNPATV
-605 SLHASVAITNT
+605 SNSVIASVQVTNSKG
-616 AGTQTYS
+616 AQNYN
-623 EHVQKITYDHIP
+623 EHLQKIVYDHIP
-635 NSHYL
+635 NTHYL
-640 TQDLVKLVDV
+640 TQDIVKVVDE
-650 PIRVKGARIG
+650 PIRVNGSKVG
-660 YIAGSGDFTEEALV
+660 YIAGSGDLTEEALV

-688 TPEYLA
+688 TPQYLA
-694 GFDAVVTGVRAYNV
+694 GFDAIVTGVRAYNV
-708 NAFLNEGYQA
+708 NAFLKDGYQT
-718 LLQYVEKG
+718 LLQYVQNG

-735 TGANGLAP
+735 TGTNGLTPPMA
-743 TIGPYPFTIS
+743 PYPFTIS

-767 EVPSHPVLQ
+767 SIPTHPILQ
-776 SPNVITATD
+776 SPNQITARD

-797 ATAIDAH
+797 ATAIDAR
-804 YEAPLSMHDKNEKSS
+804 YEAPLLMHDKNEQPSS
-819 NGSLITCSYG
+819 GSLITCAYG
-829 KGNFA
+829 KGNFS
-834 YVSLALFRQLP
+834 YVGLALFRQLP

>member
-1 MSVHQGQLIAMKKS
+1 MKKL
-15 YFFALL
+15 YFFTLIFLMVLL
-21 ISLGLQFFTSNL
+21 FSSNP
-33 IAQQVSQNNG
+33 IWSQQVSQNNG
-43 GVLSSASILQSL
+43 GVMPSSTILQSL

-60 LGSVLYI
+60 LGSVLYV

-72 DENNSFLPYLAKEKM
+72 DENNSLLPYLAKEKM
-87 YRTGYLSLTRGDGG
+87 YRTAYLSLTRGDGG

-155 KKVLADAV
+155 QKVLADAV

-190 ASAQIAREA
+190 ASAQITREA
-199 FIAAADPSQFPDQL
+199 FTAAADPNQFPEQL

-228 TFNFGGANTTSNDQF
+228 TFNFGGANTTSSDQF

-249 YNALEGKSYGEIGG
+249 YNALEGKSYGELGG

-273 EGRPRRKGEV
+273 EGRPRRKGEI
-283 LEYFTTILGEAST
+283 LEYFTTIVGEAPT
-296 QSLLDGVTLD
+296 RTLLDGVITD
-306 WTRLGQTASGISASI
+306 WTRLGQNAERISSAI
-321 DAAIAAYNPLQPAL
+321 DAVIAAYNPLQPTL
-335 SLPILVGIY
+335 SLPALVKIY
-344 KQIKALPESVWKSHK
+344 EQVKGLPVSVWKAYK
-359 LQAVQQ
+359 LSTLQQ
-365 IIEAAAGLSLEAFTV
+365 IIEAAAGLSVEAFTV

-387 DTVSFTCTI
+387 DSISFTCAV
-396 NNRSSATIS
+396 NNRSTAIVN
-405 LENIIVTNQVYKKQ
+405 LENIAVSNQAFSKQ

-425 QNKNYNF
+425 QNKNYNYA
-432 TVSLV
+432 VNML
-437 PVVAKNQ
+437 PVASKNQ

-450 QDPKKTDG
+450 QQPKKLDG
-458 MFEVS
+458 MFLV
-463 NNEVLGKPWNDP
+463 NDYTVLGKAWNDP
-475 TLSVQFNCNIEGVVF
+475 TISVQFTCTIEGVVF
-490 TMTRPVQYKYVDLV
+490 TITRPVLHKYVDLV

-526 VLTNVVS
+526 VLTNVLS
-533 EKGKKYQ
+533 EKGKKNQ

-547 VLSNQNKR
+547 VLSNQEKQTGASVRYN
-555 GEAKVQ
+555 
-561 YSLLDQKLGKQVY
+561 LLDQKTGNQIYEKGVD
-574 QKSIDTA
+574 SV
-581 FKISKINTIELPLAA
+581 FKDVKTSTIGVPIASF
-596 YYNQAKPVG
+596 YNPATV
-605 SLHASVAITNT
+605 SNSVIASVQVTNSKG
-616 AGTQTYS
+616 AQNYN
-623 EHVQKITYDHIP
+623 EHLQKIVYDHIP
-635 NSHYL
+635 NTHYL
-640 TQDLVKLVDV
+640 TQDIVKVVDE
-650 PIRVKGARIG
+650 PIRVNGSKVG
-660 YIAGSGDFTEEALV
+660 YIAGSGDLTEEALV

-688 TPEYLA
+688 TPQYLA
-694 GFDAVVTGVRAYNV
+694 GFDAIVTGVRAYNV
-708 NAFLNEGYQA
+708 NAFLKDGYQT
-718 LLQYVEKG
+718 LLQYVQNG

-735 TGANGLAP
+735 TGTNGLTPPMA
-743 TIGPYPFTIS
+743 PYPFTIS

-767 EVPSHPVLQ
+767 SIPTHPVLQ
-776 SPNVITATD
+776 SPNQITARD

-797 ATAIDAH
+797 ATAIDAR
-804 YEAPLSMHDKNEKSS
+804 YEAPLLMHDKNEQPSS
-819 NGSLITCSYG
+819 GSLITCAYG
-829 KGNFA
+829 KGNFS
-834 YVSLALFRQLP
+834 YVGLALFRQLP

>member
-1 MSVHQGQLIAMKKS
+1 MKKS
-15 YFFALL
+15 YFFT
-21 ISLGLQFFTSNL
+21 LQILVLFLFSSNSVWS
-33 IAQQVSQNNG
+33 QQVSQNNG
-43 GVLSSASILQSL
+43 GVMPSASILQSL

-72 DENNSFLPYLAKEKM
+72 DENNSLLPYLAKEKM
-87 YRTGYLSLTRGDGG
+87 YRTAYLSLTRGDGG

-155 KKVLADAV
+155 QKVLADAV

-199 FIAAADPSQFPDQL
+199 FVAAADPGQFSEQL
-213 TNGVTVWQAKRLLWN
+213 TNGVTVWQAKRILWN

-249 YNALEGKSYGEIGG
+249 FNPLEGKSYGEIGG

-273 EGRPRRKGEV
+273 EGRPRRKGEI
-283 LEYFTTILGEAST
+283 LEYFTTIAGEAPT
-296 QSLLDGVTLD
+296 QSLLDGVSTD
-306 WTRLGQTASGISASI
+306 WTRLGQNAVSISTAI
-321 DAAIAAYNPLQPAL
+321 DSVIAAYNPLQPAL
-335 SLPILVGIY
+335 SLPALVNIY
-344 KQIKALPESVWKSHK
+344 EQIKGLPVSVWKTHK
-359 LQAVQQ
+359 LNMLQQ
-365 IIEAAAGLSLEAFTV
+365 IIEAAAGLSVEAFTV

-387 DTVSFTCTI
+387 DSIGFTCAI
-396 NNRSSATIS
+396 NNRSTAVVR
-405 LENIIVTNQVYKKQ
+405 LENIAVSNQAFTKQ

-425 QNKNYNF
+425 QNKNYNYA
-432 TVSLV
+432 VNML
-437 PVVAKNQ
+437 PVVSKNQ

-450 QDPKKTDG
+450 QQPKKTDG
-458 MFEVS
+458 MFLV
-463 NNEVLGKPWNDP
+463 NDYTVLGKAWNDP
-475 TLSVQFNCNIEGVVF
+475 TISVQFTCTIEGTVF
-490 TMTRPVQYKYVDLV
+490 TITRPLLQKYVDLV
-504 KGECVQP
+504 KGECMQP

-526 VLTNVVS
+526 VLTNVLS
-533 EKGKKYQ
+533 EKGKKNT

-547 VLSNQNKR
+547 VLSNQEKQMR
-555 GEAKVQ
+555 ASVR
-561 YSLLDQKLGKQVY
+561 YTLLDQKTGKQVY
-574 QKSIDTA
+574 EKGLDSV
-581 FKISKINTIELPLAA
+581 FKDAKTSAIGVPLASF
-596 YYNQAKPVG
+596 YNPAIV
-605 SLHASVAITNT
+605 SNSVIASVEVTSNK
-616 AGTQTYS
+616 GGQNYD
-623 EHVQKITYDHIP
+623 EHLQKIVYDHIP
-635 NSHYL
+635 NTHYL
-640 TQDLVKLVDV
+640 TKDIVKIVDE
-650 PIRVKGARIG
+650 PIRVKGLRVG
-660 YIAGSGDFTEEALV
+660 YIAGSGDLTEEALV

-688 TPEYLA
+688 TPQYLA
-694 GFDAVVTGVRAYNV
+694 GFDAIVTGVRAYNV
-708 NAFLNEGYQA
+708 NAFLKDGYQT
-718 LLQYVEKG
+718 LLQYVQNG

-735 TGANGLAP
+735 TGTNGLTPPMA
-743 TIGPYPFTIS
+743 PYPFTIS

-767 EVPSHPVLQ
+767 SIPSHPILQ
-776 SPNVITATD
+776 SPNAITARD

-797 ATAIDAH
+797 ATAIDAR
-804 YEAPLSMHDKNEKSS
+804 YEAPLLMHDKNEQPSS
-819 NGSLITCSYG
+819 GSLITCAYG
-829 KGNFA
+829 KGNFS
-834 YVSLALFRQLP
+834 YVGLALFRQLP

>member
-1 MSVHQGQLIAMKKS
+1 MTALIGLSTAMKKC

-21 ISLGLQFFTSNL
+21 IFMGLQFFSGHI

-43 GVLSSASILQSL
+43 GVMSSGSILQSL

-60 LGSVLYI
+60 LGSVLYV

-155 KKVLADAV
+155 IKVLADAV

-199 FIAAADPSQFPDQL
+199 FIAAADPTQFPEQL
-213 TNGVTVWQAKRLLWN
+213 KNGVTIWQAKRLLWN

-243 KIDVGV
+243 KMDVGI

-283 LEYFTTILGEAST
+283 LEYFTTVLGEAPT
-296 QSLLDGVTLD
+296 QTLLDGVTLD
-306 WTRLGQTASGISASI
+306 WTRLGQNATSISTSI
-321 DAAIAAYNPLQPAL
+321 DATITAYNPLQPAL
-335 SLPILVGIY
+335 SLPLLVDVY

-387 DTVSFTCTI
+387 DSISFSCAI
-396 NNRSSATIS
+396 NNRSTASVS
-405 LENIIVTNQVYKKQ
+405 LENIVVTNQAFKKQ
-419 VGQQLI
+419 VGQQLV

-432 TVSLV
+432 AVSLV

-458 MFEVS
+458 MFEVT
-463 NNEVLGKPWNDP
+463 NNQVLGKAWNEP
-475 TLSVQFNCNIEGVVF
+475 TLSVQFNCTIEGVFF
-490 TMTRPVQYKYVDLV
+490 TITRPVQYKYVDLV

-526 VLTNVVS
+526 VLTNVLS

-540 ATPLQLT
+540 VTPLQLT

-555 GEAKVQ
+555 IDARVE
-561 YSLLDQKLGKQVY
+561 YRLLDQKLAKQVY
-574 QKSIDTA
+574 QKSVDSA
-581 FKISKINTIELPLAA
+581 FKNSKINTIELPLAA
-596 YYNQAKPVG
+596 FYDQAKPVP
-605 SLHASVAITNT
+605 SLHASVAITNNT
-616 AGTQTYS
+616 GTQTYS
-623 EHVQKITYDHIP
+623 EHVRKITYDHIP
-635 NSHYL
+635 NTHYL
-640 TQDLVKLVDV
+640 TQDLVKIVDA
-650 PIRVKGARIG
+650 PIRVKGNRVG
-660 YIAGSGDFTEEALV
+660 YIAGSGDLTEEALV

-688 TPEYLA
+688 TAEYLA
-694 GFDAVVTGVRAYNV
+694 GFDAVVIGVRAYNV
-708 NAFLNEGYQA
+708 NGFLNEGYQV
-718 LLQYVEKG
+718 LLKYVEQG

-735 TGANGLAP
+735 TGTNGLAP
-743 TIGPYPFTIS
+743 PIGPYPFTIS

-776 SPNVITATD
+776 SPNVITSSD

-797 ATAIDAH
+797 ATAIDAR

-834 YVSLALFRQLP
+834 YVGLALFRQLP

>member
-1 MSVHQGQLIAMKKS
+1 MV
-15 YFFALL
+15 LL
-21 ISLGLQFFTSNL
+21 FSSNP
-33 IAQQVSQNNG
+33 IWSQQVSQNNG
-43 GVLSSASILQSL
+43 GVMPSSSILQSL

-60 LGSVLYI
+60 LGSVLYV

-72 DENNSFLPYLAKEKM
+72 DENNSLLPYMAKEKM
-87 YRTGYLSLTRGDGG
+87 YRTAYLSLTRGDGG

-155 KKVLADAV
+155 QKVLADAV

-190 ASAQIAREA
+190 ASAQITREA
-199 FIAAADPSQFPDQL
+199 FTAAADPNQFPEQL

-228 TFNFGGANTTSNDQF
+228 TFNFGGANTTSSDQF

-249 YNALEGKSYGEIGG
+249 YNALEGKSYGELGG

-273 EGRPRRKGEV
+273 EGRPRRKGEI
-283 LEYFTTILGEAST
+283 LEYFTTIVGEAPT
-296 QSLLDGVTLD
+296 RTLLDGVITD
-306 WTRLGQTASGISASI
+306 WTRLGQNAERISSAI
-321 DAAIAAYNPLQPAL
+321 DAVIAAYNPLQPTL
-335 SLPILVGIY
+335 SLPALVKIY
-344 KQIKALPESVWKSHK
+344 EQVKGLPASVWKAYK
-359 LQAVQQ
+359 LSTLQQ
-365 IIEAAAGLSLEAFTV
+365 IIEAAAGLSVEAFTV

-387 DTVSFTCTI
+387 DSISFTCAV
-396 NNRSSATIS
+396 NNRSTAIVN
-405 LENIIVTNQVYKKQ
+405 LENIAVSNQAFSKQ

-425 QNKNYNF
+425 QNKNYNYA
-432 TVSLV
+432 VNML
-437 PVVAKNQ
+437 PVASKNQ

-450 QDPKKTDG
+450 QQPKKLDG
-458 MFEVS
+458 MFLV
-463 NNEVLGKPWNDP
+463 NDYTVLGKAWNDP
-475 TLSVQFNCNIEGVVF
+475 TISVKFTCTIEGVVF
-490 TMTRPVQYKYVDLV
+490 TITRPVLHKYVDLV

-526 VLTNVVS
+526 VLTNVLS
-533 EKGKKYQ
+533 EKGKKNQ

-547 VLSNQNKR
+547 VLSNQEKQTGASVR
-555 GEAKVQ
+555 
-561 YSLLDQKLGKQVY
+561 YTLLDQKTGNQIYEKGVD
-574 QKSIDTA
+574 SV
-581 FKISKINTIELPLAA
+581 FKDAKMSTIGMPIASF
-596 YYNQAKPVG
+596 YNPATV
-605 SLHASVAITNT
+605 SNSVIASVQVTNSKG
-616 AGTQTYS
+616 AQNYN
-623 EHVQKITYDHIP
+623 EHLQKIVYDHIP
-635 NSHYL
+635 NTNYL
-640 TQDLVKLVDV
+640 TQDIVKVVDE
-650 PIRVKGARIG
+650 PIRVNGSKVG
-660 YIAGSGDFTEEALV
+660 YISGSGDLTEEALV

-688 TPEYLA
+688 TPQYLA
-694 GFDAVVTGVRAYNV
+694 GFDAIVTGVRAYNV
-708 NAFLNEGYQA
+708 NAFLKDGYQT
-718 LLQYVEKG
+718 LLQYVQNG
-726 GNLIVQYNR
+726 GNLIIQYNR
-735 TGANGLAP
+735 TGTNGLTPPMA
-743 TIGPYPFTIS
+743 PYPFTIS

-767 EVPSHPVLQ
+767 SIPTHPVLQ
-776 SPNVITATD
+776 SPNQITARD

-797 ATAIDAH
+797 ATAIDAR
-804 YEAPLSMHDKNEKSS
+804 YEAPLLMHDKNEQPSS
-819 NGSLITCSYG
+819 GSLITCAYG
-829 KGNFA
+829 KGNFS
-834 YVSLALFRQLP
+834 YVGLALFRQLP

>member
-1 MSVHQGQLIAMKKS
+1 MKKS
-15 YFFALL
+15 YFFT
-21 ISLGLQFFTSNL
+21 LQILVLFLFSSNSVWS
-33 IAQQVSQNNG
+33 QQVSQNNG
-43 GVLSSASILQSL
+43 GVMPSASILQSL

-72 DENNSFLPYLAKEKM
+72 DENNSLLPYLAKEKM
-87 YRTGYLSLTRGDGG
+87 YRTAYLSLTRGDGG

-199 FIAAADPSQFPDQL
+199 FVAAADPGQFSEQL
-213 TNGVTVWQAKRLLWN
+213 TNGVTVWQAKRILWN

-249 YNALEGKSYGEIGG
+249 FNPLEGKSYGEIGG

-273 EGRPRRKGEV
+273 EGRPRRKGEI
-283 LEYFTTILGEAST
+283 LEYFTTIAGEAPT
-296 QSLLDGVTLD
+296 QSLLDGVSTD
-306 WTRLGQTASGISASI
+306 WTRLGQNAVSISTAI
-321 DAAIAAYNPLQPAL
+321 DSVIAAYNPLQPAL
-335 SLPILVGIY
+335 SLPALVNIY
-344 KQIKALPESVWKSHK
+344 EQIKGLPVSVWKTHK
-359 LQAVQQ
+359 LNMLQQ
-365 IIEAAAGLSLEAFTV
+365 IIEAAAGLSVEAFTV

-387 DTVSFTCTI
+387 DSIGFTCAI
-396 NNRSSATIS
+396 NNRSTAVVR
-405 LENIIVTNQVYKKQ
+405 LENIAVSNQAFTKQ

-425 QNKNYNF
+425 QNKNYNYA
-432 TVSLV
+432 VNML
-437 PVVAKNQ
+437 PVVSKNQ

-450 QDPKKTDG
+450 QQPKKTDG
-458 MFEVS
+458 MFLV
-463 NNEVLGKPWNDP
+463 NDYTVLGKAWNDP
-475 TLSVQFNCNIEGVVF
+475 TISVQFTCTIEGTVF
-490 TMTRPVQYKYVDLV
+490 TITRPLLQKYVDLV
-504 KGECVQP
+504 KGECMQP

-526 VLTNVVS
+526 VLTNVLS
-533 EKGKKYQ
+533 EKGKKNT

-547 VLSNQNKR
+547 VLSNQEKQMR
-555 GEAKVQ
+555 ASVR
-561 YSLLDQKLGKQVY
+561 YTLLDQKTGKQVY
-574 QKSIDTA
+574 EKGLDSV
-581 FKISKINTIELPLAA
+581 FKDAKTSAIGVPLASF
-596 YYNQAKPVG
+596 YNPAIV
-605 SLHASVAITNT
+605 SNSVIASVEVTSNK
-616 AGTQTYS
+616 GGQNYD
-623 EHVQKITYDHIP
+623 EHLQKIVYDHIP
-635 NSHYL
+635 NTHYL
-640 TQDLVKLVDV
+640 TKDIVKIVDE
-650 PIRVKGARIG
+650 PIRVKGLRVG
-660 YIAGSGDFTEEALV
+660 YIAGSGDLTEEALV

-688 TPEYLA
+688 TPQYLA
-694 GFDAVVTGVRAYNV
+694 GFDAIVTGVRAYNV
-708 NAFLNEGYQA
+708 NAFLKDGYQT
-718 LLQYVEKG
+718 LLQYVQNG

-735 TGANGLAP
+735 TGTNGLTPPMA
-743 TIGPYPFTIS
+743 PYPFTIS

-767 EVPSHPVLQ
+767 SIPSHPILQ
-776 SPNVITATD
+776 SPNAITARD

-797 ATAIDAH
+797 ATAIDAR
-804 YEAPLSMHDKNEKSS
+804 YEAPLLMHDKNEQPSS
-819 NGSLITCSYG
+819 GSLITCAYG
-829 KGNFA
+829 KGNFS
-834 YVSLALFRQLP
+834 YVGLALFRQLP